1 MNRQCAQC
9 KAFNPQQA
17 RFCHACGTSLD
28 VDVGQ
33 KTVVLPPPSFQP
45 AMPPPPE
52 QATQFVQHA
61 RGTGE
66 STAARPAAEPYS
78 TPSQREETV
87 LCLDISDSMRQ
98 PYSGSS
104 TKLEAAIKASIAM
117 VLDKGQSDPLDE
129 IALVTFRS
137 RARVEMRMSPIGT
150 CKTEIIETIES
161 LRPDNGTD
169 INAGLRVSRDIFDW
183 SRQDVVRRI
192 VLLTDGH
199 GGEPLKTAEELK
211 SRGVVIDV
219 IGVGANKDRT
229 TVDEE
234 LLRQVASVI
243 NGEVHYQFITDQ
255 KTLTNVFLGLAHKTQ
270 TA

>member
-9 KAFNPQQA
+9 KAFNPQEA

-28 VDVGQ
+28 VDMGQ

-45 AMPPPPE
+45 AAPPE
-52 QATQFVQHA
+52 QITRIVQHA
-61 RGTGE
+61 HGTSE
-66 STAARPAAEPYS
+66 SMAKPAAERCT
-78 TPSQREETV
+78 TPSQREQTV

-137 RARVEMRMSPIGT
+137 RPKVVLGMSPIST
-150 CKTEIIETIES
+150 CKMEIIEAIES

-169 INAGLRVSRDIFDW
+169 INAGLKTSRDVFDW
-183 SRQDVVRRI
+183 SRHEVVRRI
-192 VLLTDGH
+192 LLLTDGH
-199 GGEPLKTAEELK
+199 GGEPLKTAQDLK

-219 IGVGANKDRT
+219 IGVGANKDHT
-229 TVDEE
+229 AVDEE
-234 LLRQVASVI
+234 LLRQIASVI

-255 KTLTNVFLGLAHKTQ
+255 KTLTSTFLHLAGKTQ